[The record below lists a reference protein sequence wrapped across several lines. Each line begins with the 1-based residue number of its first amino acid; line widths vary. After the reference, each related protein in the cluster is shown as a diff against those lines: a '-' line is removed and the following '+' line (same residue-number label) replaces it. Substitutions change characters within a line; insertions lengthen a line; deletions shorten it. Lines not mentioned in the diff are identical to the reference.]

1 MVHHGGTSL
10 GCLIVLLTGKC
21 EPFIYAALLS
31 EANSVLLATRG
42 LWKLLGWHQPPATM
56 QGGGGGRARNGFFA
70 RLWRRWAAPA
80 LFRGAVWP
88 LLLATFAVTRVYVH
102 LAALRQSARLL
113 ASGFGSDSSEAADGS
128 EAASGVTPWQ
138 RRLLGGYGVACGLAI
153 CYLNAGLLRSL
164 VRADWPAGWGG
175 KKRKGD

>member
-10 GCLIVLLTGKC
+10 GCAIVLLTGKC
-21 EPFIYAALLS
+21 EPFIFAALLS

-42 LWKLLGWHQPPATM
+42 LWKLLGWHAWPAATKNAAGDR
-56 QGGGGGRARNGFFA
+56 GGAGRFGGFLG
-70 RLWRRWAAPA
+70 RLWGWLGPA

-88 LLLATFAVTRVYVH
+88 LLLATFGVTRVYIH

-113 ASGFGSDSSEAADGS
+113 ASGFAEGEQGSDD
-128 EAASGVTPWQ
+128 VTPWQ
-138 RRLLGGYGVACGLAI
+138 RRLLGAYGVSCGLAI

-164 VRADWPAGWGG
+164 VRADWPRQWGG
-175 KKRKGD
+175 KKKKS